1 MKLKFGMIVTSG
13 KGSMGGQTIQRG
25 GSGVIG
31 RNKPIPPNLSPFS
44 KHTISG
50 KTRTS
55 AKAYTALTPLEQA
68 TWKLEA
74 ANYPRTDTLG
84 DRYHMTAQQL
94 FISLNNN
101 LQNIGVGI
109 ISVPASKT
117 VWPLAGIF
125 SVSITA
131 AGTSFIVN
139 YSPNA
144 PNGAATLLFYCSASV
159 SNGIS
164 SIGSRL
170 KQLAVLINATGQNND
185 DITLPYSGQFQTP
198 RVGQRVFVK
207 IVAIDN
213 ASGAATDWGTT
224 YGIVS

>member
-1 MKLKFGMIVTSG
+1 MKIKFGMIVTDG
-13 KGSMGGQTIQRG
+13 KGSMGGQTIQRS
-25 GSGVIG
+25 GSGVIA
-31 RNKPIPPNLSPFS
+31 RNKPMPTFARYRPVS
-44 KHTISG
+44 KFKS
-50 KTRTS
+50 
-55 AKAYTALTPLEQA
+55 YTHQALWSYTTLTPLQQRM
-68 TWKLEA
+68 WKAEA
-74 ANYPRTDTLG
+74 QNYIRTDVIGGKYT
-84 DRYHMTAQQL
+84 MTAQQM
-94 FISLNNN
+94 FISA
-101 LQNIGVGI
+101 NINTQQVGTGI
-109 ISVPASKT
+109 ITVPAAKR
-117 VWPLAGIF
+117 VWSLIGIF
-125 SVSITA
+125 TVSITA

-144 PNGAATLLFYCSASV
+144 PNGAATLLFYCSPSV

-170 KQLAVLINATGQNND
+170 KQLDVLINATGQSSD
-185 DITLPYSGQFQTP
+185 DITLEYSGLFQTP